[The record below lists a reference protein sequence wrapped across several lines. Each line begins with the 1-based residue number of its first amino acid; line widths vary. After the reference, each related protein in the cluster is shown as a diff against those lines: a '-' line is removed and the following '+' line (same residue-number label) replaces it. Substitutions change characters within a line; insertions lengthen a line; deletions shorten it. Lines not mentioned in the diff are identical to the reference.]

1 MSYGV
6 FGKLPAKRD
15 FVALDLPSSV
25 LRPWETWLQ
34 GVIAATRQ
42 SLGAGWTAAF
52 VKAPIWR
59 FWCGSGVL
67 GTSLVGALMPSVDGV
82 GRYFPLTV
90 LAPAPAAHR
99 FAPPSLDGRTAA
111 LAALEELMLAALEP
125 DCDFDAFLAELRAV
139 EPPAALAGPVA
150 PASAEAFFGAGS
162 GETPLG
168 DMLNDA
174 QRQAE
179 AAAVEAMSVWWT
191 VGGEGFAPMALN
203 ARGLPSP
210 VTFAAMLTGAF
221 EQGA

>member
-15 FVALDLPSSV
+15 FVAIDLPSSV

-34 GVIAATRQ
+34 GAIAETRQ
-42 SLGAGWTAAF
+42 SLGADWNVAF

-59 FWCGSGVL
+59 FWCGSSVL

-90 LAPAPAAHR
+90 LAPAPPEHR
-99 FAPPSLDGRTAA
+99 FAPPSRDNRTAA
-111 LAALEELMLAALEP
+111 LEALEDLMLTALEP
-125 DCDFDAFLAELRAV
+125 DCDFDAFLADLRAI
-139 EPPAALAGPVA
+139 EPPEALASPA
-150 PASAEAFFGAGS
+150 PPAPGETFFGGGPEATS
-162 GETPLG
+162 LG
-168 DMLNDA
+168 DRLIDA
-174 QRQAE
+174 QHKAE
-179 AAAVEAMSVWWT
+179 VAAVEAMSVWWT

-203 ARGLPSP
+203 ARGLPSS

-221 EQGA
+221 DQGA